1 MGFIRNLGEEEQ
13 VVAAEGFG
21 GLPVR
26 PVSVQAAEGDVV
38 AGARLGVVFP
48 DGGLD
53 GPHPDLFGRVV
64 LGSHGVCR
72 KKQVNPTCRA
82 SPPTWKTAGF
92 KPLETIPLVL
102 PWLAAL
108 NKKGGGDS
116 EFTWLT
122 AVADAISTTNLEC
135 MRVQELRA
143 EIEALSV
150 EERRRLAAFLVSL
163 RHKDLADYR
172 ARMARKIDDD
182 SPENWVTLEEMDHR
196 LTI

>member
-1 MGFIRNLGEEEQ
+1 MSREAGVFGFLQGASRRKRVRLRHDPQSLVELPSFGTLGLAVDGGLRLLGFRVLGLSLLGANPGVCLIRNLGEEEQ
-13 VVAAEGFG
+13 VVAAEGLG

-53 GPHPDLFGRVV
+53 GPHADLFGRVV
-64 LGSHGVCR
+64 LGSHGMCR

-92 KPLETIPLVL
+92 KPLETIPSVL

-108 NKKGGGDS
+108 NKRGQG
-116 EFTWLT
+116 T
-122 AVADAISTTNLEC
+122 
-135 MRVQELRA
+135 Q
-143 EIEALSV
+143 
-150 EERRRLAAFLVSL
+150 
-163 RHKDLADYR
+163 
-172 ARMARKIDDD
+172 
-182 SPENWVTLEEMDHR
+182 
-196 LTI
+196 